1 MAKLITVSADGRVYT
16 LEEKNKEILA
26 KISDT
31 IERQKENKHAM
42 MVSKK
47 AGTMK
52 YGAVIN
58 NKLLQLFRE
67 YGLMTEAELEKIEA
81 SDLQNYYIGFLDL
94 INQISVDI
102 EITPTKPLFCAY
114 MGITTKIFNKF
125 AKSED
130 PEIIR
135 WLDAINGDFTHSIF
149 DSSLQ
154 GNASEKVALAFASTK
169 DYGQEVVQNNFAAT
183 FVPNQDADY
192 TPKQALEYA
201 ENIMKLI
208 QATQKDK

>member
-1 MAKLITVSADGRVYT
+1 MSKLITVSADGRVYT
-16 LEEKNKEILA
+16 LEEKNKEILG

-31 IERQKENKHAM
+31 IERQKENKQAM

-81 SDLQNYYIGFLDL
+81 TDLQNYYIGFLDL

-169 DYGQEVVQNNFAAT
+169 DYGQEVVQNNFAT
-183 FVPNQDADY
+183 PFVPNQDADY